1 MNKIHWK
8 YFQELTFGKI
18 NDKRETLIARLDLR
32 ILLNDSIKN
41 EDEWNILI
49 KNVCNTFPNIEINI
63 KETIELNFI
72 INKIIQDYSDSFNF
86 KSRIIYLN
94 KLLENKKK
102 SITFWA
108 ILIIKKYNELVF
120 LDENQKLNDQ
130 LNMDNNTIK
139 LIEELIEN
147 QRNPIYKKERDI
159 NFNLAEKK
167 RHLERLKI
175 PKHIRAEEIQK
186 AQELKEKMLSLNQIK
201 QIKQIL

>member
-1 MNKIHWK
+1 MNNLDWK

-49 KNVCNTFPNIEINI
+49 KNVCSSFPNIEINI
-63 KETIELNFI
+63 SIPDIELDFI
-72 INKIIQDYSDSFNF
+72 INKVIEDYSDSFYF
-86 KSRIIYLN
+86 KSKIIYLN
-94 KLLENKKK
+94 KLSENKKK

-120 LDENQKLNDQ
+120 LDENLKLHQ

-147 QRNPIYKKERDI
+147 QRNPIYKKERNI
-159 NFNLAEKK
+159 KFNLAEKK

-201 QIKQIL
+201 QIL

>member
-1 MNKIHWK
+1 MNKIDWK

-18 NDKRETLIARLDLR
+18 NDKRETLLSRLDLR

-41 EDEWNILI
+41 EEEWNILI
-49 KNVCNTFPNIEINI
+49 KNVCSSFPNIEINI
-63 KETIELNFI
+63 SIPDIELDFI
-72 INKIIQDYSDSFNF
+72 INKVIEDYSDSFYF
-86 KSRIIYLN
+86 KSKIIYLN

-120 LDENQKLNDQ
+120 LDENLKLHQ
-130 LNMDNNTIK
+130 LNMDNKTIK

-159 NFNLAEKK
+159 NFNLSKKK
-167 RHLERLKI
+167 RDLERLKI
-175 PKHIRAEEIQK
+175 PKHIRAEEIKK

-201 QIKQIL
+201 QIL